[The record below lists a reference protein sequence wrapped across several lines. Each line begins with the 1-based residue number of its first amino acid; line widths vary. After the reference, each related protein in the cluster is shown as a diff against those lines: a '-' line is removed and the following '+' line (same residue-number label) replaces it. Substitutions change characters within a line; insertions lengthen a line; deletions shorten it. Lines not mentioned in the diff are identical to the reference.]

1 MPKTV
6 GKTLKSFSSENVKI
20 YVSSISLLLPSRS
33 WIIRE
38 EIRYG
43 VISEAIA
50 NIKAEVAG

>member
-33 WIIRE
+33 WIIGE
-38 EIRYG
+38 EIRCG

-50 NIKAEVAG
+50 NIQAEVAG